1 MRSDIF
7 HGEPTGRTDRQRR
20 AALSGFGIRPRM
32 RQRTAGDEAARS
44 EDTVNTTRA
53 KYSLD
58 PLRPHPAVS
67 GTPPTTSVPLPQPT
81 LPPPPPPPARL
92 PKVAHNSSGH
102 DHRHSI
108 PRQAR
113 PPQIKEP
120 GSARDAGN
128 SGGFEDADPRAAQRA
143 KLAWP
148 YLLTD
153 EFHQWECRALLKK

>member
-1 MRSDIF
+1 MIFSTESPRAVRIARGARLCLALASDPVCDSALQ
-7 HGEPTGRTDRQRR
+7 ETKRR
-20 AALSGFGIRPRM
+20 AAKIRLTRPAPSIPSTPFGLIRPYR
-32 RQRTAGDEAARS
+32 G
-44 EDTVNTTRA
+44 
-53 KYSLD
+53 
-58 PLRPHPAVS
+58 
-67 GTPPTTSVPLPQPT
+67 PLPQRPSPS
-81 LPPPPPPPARL
+81 LSPPFRLLPPPPARL